1 LKVGIAFS
9 LAPRDRTS
17 DEGPDDQFE
26 EFDKPETV
34 EALADV
40 LRGEGHDIVLLG
52 DGRELLEKVLSQP
65 PDFVVNIAEGSGTS
79 RNREARVPAV
89 LEMLGIPFWGSDAF
103 TMSATLD
110 KGVAKGMVCGLVEI
124 PRDVLIPANLV
135 DDGSIRALLSDG
147 FGDSLSAP
155 VILKPSLEGSSKGIR
170 GRCVADSTDEAVE
183 HFRMLANEYRQPI
196 LVEEFIEGDEVTV
209 GLVGDGIYAEILG
222 LMRILPSSDEPRFVY
237 SLEVKRDWQRRVRYE
252 SPARLDEQTVRN
264 VEMAAGFA
272 YSALGCRDFARIDF
286 RVRDGVPYFLEANPL
301 PGLSPETS
309 DLVILARG
317 YGIEYPD
324 LIRKIL
330 HVSMKRQGLLR

>member
-1 LKVGIAFS
+1 MGIAFS
-9 LAPRDRTS
+9 QAPNDRT
-17 DEGPDDQFE
+17 DIEGPDDQFE
-26 EFDKPETV
+26 EFDRPETI

-40 LRGEGHDIVLLG
+40 LRGEGHDVVLLG
-52 DGRELLEKVLSQP
+52 DGRELLETVLRQP

-89 LEMLGIPFWGSDAF
+89 LEMLGIPYWGSDAF

-110 KGVAKGMVCGLVEI
+110 KDLAKRLV
-124 PRDVLIPANLV
+124 LV
-135 DDGSIRALLSDG
+135 DVPRGVLLPADLEDEAEVRMRLSVG

-170 GRCVADSTDEAVE
+170 GRCVADTIDEALE
-183 HFRMLANEYRQPI
+183 HYRMLALEYRQAI
-196 LVEEFIEGDEVTV
+196 LVEEFILGDEVTV
-209 GLVGDGIYAEILG
+209 GLVGDGIEAEVLG
-222 LMRILPSSDEPRFVY
+222 LMRILPTSGESRFVY
-237 SLEVKRDWQRRVRYE
+237 SLEVKRDWQRRVTYE
-252 SPARLDEQTVRN
+252 TPARLHPRTADRVA
-264 VEMAAGFA
+264 MAAKQA
-272 YSALGCRDFARIDF
+272 YTALGCRDFARIDF

-317 YGIEYPD
+317 YGIDHPS

-330 HVSMKRQGLLR
+330 NASMRRQGLAT

>member
-1 LKVGIAFS
+1 MKVGIAFS
-9 LAPRDRTS
+9 LAPRVRPS

-40 LRGEGHDIVLLG
+40 VRGEGHDVILLG
-52 DGRELLEKVLSQP
+52 DGRELLEKVLREP
-65 PDFVVNIAEGSGTS
+65 PDFVANIAEGSGVS

-89 LEMLGIPFWGSDAF
+89 LEMLGIPYWGSDAF

-110 KGVAKGMVCGLVEI
+110 KGVAKRMICGLVEV
-124 PRDVLIPANLV
+124 PKDVLIPPDL
-135 DDGSIRALLSDG
+135 DYDGDIRMLLSAG
-147 FGDSLSAP
+147 FEDPLRVP

-183 HFRMLANEYRQPI
+183 QFRVLAREYRQPI

-209 GLVGDGIYAEILG
+209 GLVGDGTKAEPLG
-222 LMRILPSSDEPRFVY
+222 LMRILPSMDEARFVY

-252 SPARLDEQTVRN
+252 SPARLDEETAHN
-264 VEMAAGFA
+264 VKIAAIMA
-272 YSALGCRDFARIDF
+272 YTALGCRDFARIDF

-317 YGIEYPD
+317 YGTGYPD

-330 HVSMKRQGLLR
+330 HVSMKRQGLLG